1 MEIIMLKDEAH
12 LRGFVQEF
20 RDEFVRLPAED
31 IAFPRGC
38 NGLDEYGDYSS
49 IYKKGTPIQVK
60 GALIF
65 NHWIQKKK
73 LTSKH
78 QPIREGEKIKYIYL
92 RMPNPVREK
101 VISFTTT
108 IPDEFALRDFIDH
121 DTQFEKVFTEPL
133 TTIADA
139 IGWKLDEVSTLE
151 GLFT

>member
-1 MEIIMLKDEAH
+1 
-12 LRGFVQEF
+12 
-20 RDEFVRLPAED
+20 VR
-31 IAFPRGC
+31 
-38 NGLDEYGDYSS
+38 
-49 IYKKGTPIQVK
+49 
-60 GALIF
+60 
-65 NHWIQKKK
+65 KKK
-73 LTSKH
+73 LD
-78 QPIREGEKIKYIYL
+78 QRYPLIREGEKVKFVYL

-108 IPDEFALRDFIDH
+108 IPEEFALKDFIDH